1 MIPDMLRFYNGYT
14 LDGLLNMFA
23 VSFFALANS
32 MYMLKADEDLRSISN
47 VASAMSDE
55 GKSYTESLIK
65 QRKGIRG
72 ILKEIRNI
80 PR

>member
-1 MIPDMLRFYNGYT
+1 MVPDMLRFYNGYT
-14 LDGLLNMFA
+14 LEGMLGMYA
-23 VSFFALANS
+23 RSFFALANS
-32 MYMLKADEDLRSISN
+32 MYMQKADEDLRAISN
-47 VASAMSDE
+47 MASAMSDE
-55 GKSYTESLIK
+55 GREYTESLIK